1 MIVMKFGGTS
11 VGNPEMIARTAEI
24 IQQHLEKGQKIVV
37 VVSAM
42 SGVTNALT
50 HAARSAASGDDLTFR
65 QIKHQLLSQHHQ
77 AAVQCLRDRH
87 RQRELLDQIEVR
99 LGEFEAFCQSIYILG
114 ELTARGMDAVA
125 SLGER
130 LTARILAALLADQG
144 SPAQAV
150 DATELIITN
159 DDFGAAMPLMEE
171 TRGRARSRL
180 LPLLADGITPV
191 VTGFIGATREG
202 ITTTLGRG
210 QSDYTAAIL
219 GQVLEADEV
228 WIWTDVDGM
237 MSADPRL
244 VEDARTLPQ
253 ISYAEAAELS
263 YFGAKVLHPKTIIP
277 TQEVDIPLRI
287 LNTFNPSHPGTLV
300 CREPLHNGRAIKGI
314 TAITGVALV
323 TVEGRGMIGVPGI
336 AAKVFTTVAHEGVNV
351 LMITQ
356 SSSEQ
361 NICFAVPQA
370 DAERVVKALE
380 EAFSLELARR
390 NVDRIWV
397 QEEVAIIAA
406 VGAGLQDT
414 PGVAAQLFDALGK
427 HGINCICIAQGSSKH
442 NISIVVNDSERE
454 AAVCHIHEELG
465 LGNG

>member
-11 VGNPEMIARTAEI
+11 MDNPEQTAGI
-24 IQQHLEKGQKIVV
+24 IRQSLEEGRKVVV

-50 HAARSAASGDDLTFR
+50 DAAHSAASGDDLTFR
-65 QIKHQLLSQHHQ
+65 QIKHQLLSKHHQ
-77 AAVQCLRDRH
+77 AVSRCIRDRH
-87 RQRELLDQIEVR
+87 RRRELLDQIEAR
-99 LGEFEAFCQSIYILG
+99 LSEFEALCQSIYILG
-114 ELTARGMDAVA
+114 ELTVRGQDAVA

-130 LTARILAALLADQG
+130 LTARILAALLTEQG

-150 DATELIITN
+150 DATELIITT
-159 DDFGAAMPLMEE
+159 DDFGAAIPLMEE
-171 TRGRARSRL
+171 TREHTRTRL

-191 VTGFIGATREG
+191 ATGFIGATREG

-210 QSDYTAAIL
+210 GSDYTAAIL
-219 GQVLEADEV
+219 GQALEADEV

-244 VEDARTLPQ
+244 VKNARTLPQ

-263 YFGAKVLHPKTIIP
+263 YFGARVLHPKTIIP
-277 TQEVDIPLRI
+277 AQEADIPLRI
-287 LNTFNPSHPGTLV
+287 LNTFNPSHPGTLI
-300 CREPLHNGRAIKGI
+300 CSEPLYNNERAIKGI
-314 TAITGVALV
+314 TAITDVALV

-336 AAKVFTTVAHEGVNV
+336 AAKVFTTVAREGVNV

-361 NICFAVPQA
+361 NICFAIPQA
-370 DAERVVKALE
+370 DAGRAVSSLE
-380 EAFSLELARR
+380 EAFSMELARR
-390 NVDRIWV
+390 NVDRIWA
-397 QEEVAIIAA
+397 QEDVAIIAA
-406 VGAGLQDT
+406 VGAGIQDT

-427 HGINCICIAQGSSKH
+427 HSINCICIAQGSSKH
-442 NISIVVNDSERE
+442 NISIVVNRSECE
-454 AAVCHIHEELG
+454 AAVHYIHEELG
-465 LGNG
+465 LGNS

>member
-1 MIVMKFGGTS
+1 
-11 VGNPEMIARTAEI
+11 
-24 IQQHLEKGQKIVV
+24 
-37 VVSAM
+37 
-42 SGVTNALT
+42 
-50 HAARSAASGDDLTFR
+50 
-65 QIKHQLLSQHHQ
+65 
-77 AAVQCLRDRH
+77 
-87 RQRELLDQIEVR
+87 
-99 LGEFEAFCQSIYILG
+99 
-114 ELTARGMDAVA
+114 
-125 SLGER
+125 
-130 LTARILAALLADQG
+130 
-144 SPAQAV
+144 
-150 DATELIITN
+150 
-159 DDFGAAMPLMEE
+159 MEE